1 MKKYIIH
8 SNLFISIALC
18 LCSCVDLDTPPYKG
32 QTDLTYWNKPNS
44 AVEALNSCYVYMSN
58 SRETFYN
65 DAMSDNA
72 YTSKHGSGLPQ
83 SIGNGSYTTT
93 DIYVQELWSGRYG
106 GIRLCNKL
114 LANISKVPEL
124 SDQQRNQYIG
134 EAKVLR
140 ALNYYELLI
149 RFGDIPYFTDAISI
163 EESNKIHRTST
174 EEVLNKIIAEIDEV
188 IINDLLP
195 ATYTAKTDIGR
206 ITKWGAMGLKARIY
220 LSQNKWAELESVT
233 SKIITE
239 SGLELFPSYEGLFD
253 PDNENNNEVMIDVQ
267 YAPKIRDYDVGFQFL
282 PPSMNSY
289 CQLAPLQSLVDDYIM
304 LNGKGIKEAGS
315 GWTLADQFKNR
326 DPRLAATII
335 YNGNSYPGKAAVNT
349 TSGVDQ
355 AFGPDGT
362 TPTGYYQRK
371 YYDKYAIPGSTA
383 SGLNIIYLRYG
394 DILLMHAEALAAQN
408 KLNESEWNKTIRALR
423 YRAGFRENSA
433 LNFPG
438 GNDLLNIV
446 RRERRSE
453 LALEGLRYT
462 DIIRWKIAETVLNGN
477 ALGAYTGESGTIVE
491 NGYRIVEKRKFD
503 KTKQYLWPIPEN
515 ERFLNNNLGQ
525 NPNW

>member
-1 MKKYIIH
+1 MKKHIIH
-8 SNLFISIALC
+8 RYLLILAALC
-18 LCSCVDLDTPPYKG
+18 FCSCTDLDTPPHQG
-32 QTDLTYWNKPNS
+32 QTDLTYWDKPSS
-44 AVEALNSCYVYMSN
+44 AKEALNSCYVYMAN

-83 SIGNGSYTTT
+83 SIANGSFSTT
-93 DIYVQELWSGRYG
+93 DVYVKELWSGRYG

-114 LANISKVPEL
+114 LANISRVPEL
-124 SDQQRNQYIG
+124 SEQKRNQYIG

-149 RFGDIPYFTDAISI
+149 RFGDIPYFTHLISI
-163 EESNKIHRTST
+163 KESNEIYRTPK
-174 EEVLNKIIAEIDEV
+174 EEVLKNIITEIDEV
-188 IINDLLP
+188 LNNDMLP
-195 ATYTAKTDIGR
+195 ARYTAKEDIGR

-220 LSQNKWAELESVT
+220 LSQNKWSELESVT
-233 SKIITE
+233 SKIIAE
-239 SGLELFPSYEGLFD
+239 SGHELFPSYEGLFD
-253 PDNENNNEVMIDVQ
+253 PDNENNIEVMIDVQ
-267 YAPKIRDYDVGFQFL
+267 YASKIRDYDVGFHML
-282 PPSMNSY
+282 PPSLNAY

-315 GWTLADQFKNR
+315 GWTLADQFRDR

-335 YNGNSYPGKAAVNT
+335 YNGNSYPGKAPVNT

-383 SGLNIIYLRYG
+383 SGLNIIYLRYA

-408 KLNESEWNKTIRALR
+408 KLNESEWDRTIRALR

-433 LNFPG
+433 LGFPG
-438 GNDLLNIV
+438 GDLLNIV
-446 RRERRSE
+446 RRERRAE

-503 KTKQYLWPIPEN
+503 PTKQYLWPVPEN
-515 ERFLNNNLGQ
+515 ERFLNKNLGQ